1 MVIQKF
7 IYEINIKVVIKNL
20 KQIVVFRQI
29 IIKWILFKE
38 HVMTLTFF

>member
-29 IIKWILFKE
+29 IINII
-38 HVMTLTFF
+38 